1 MKGHLMR
8 RAGGIISLT
17 GFVVAVALAASL
29 DSPFGLTQG
38 SVEAQGRPFGSPE
51 LAQARPFGSPALAQG
66 RQGGAARPAT
76 AKPYTTWQSYAGGA
90 HSSQYSALDQINKK
104 TVAKLQVAWTYP
116 LAGNS
121 IFNPV
126 VIDNVMYFP
135 SGGALVAVDAATG
148 KEIWRKDGMAPNGAR
163 GMNYW
168 ESPDRSDRRF
178 IYLQRGAVVA
188 VNAQN
193 GELITSFG
201 TEGRVDIRDAM
212 ERKPAG
218 NVGTSNPGR
227 IFENLYI
234 IPLPG
239 GPNYGG
245 PPSDVHAYDVRTGK
259 LAWIFHVI
267 PHEGEFGYDTWPE
280 GHWKVGGGGHNWSEF
295 TVDEENGIAFIGF
308 GSPRYDFYG
317 GDRKGN
323 NLFANSLVALDAR
336 TGKRIWH
343 QQLIHHDLWDFDI
356 PQSAKLLTIRQNGK
370 PRQIVA
376 QATKQGLLFVFDRRT
391 GQPIWPIEER
401 PVPQT
406 DVPGEWT
413 SPTQPFPTKPAPFA
427 KLSFTEKDINPYLPK
442 ETQEEVRAR
451 LRSYRNE
458 GLYTPPSF
466 EGSVSMPGHNGGANF
481 GTSAVDPDRGEFYVV
496 HKSLPTV
503 LRITLPAPPRGAG
516 PGAGGR
522 GAGGGGGGG
531 GRGGGNAIVTPEQKA
546 ELMAQARVLVENAK
560 GQRLE
565 FGSPVSFMQINFP
578 GGAMTAVAPPWSEMV
593 KYDLNTG
600 EIVWRIPTGV
610 QEAPPE
616 YGIPNNTG
624 VQFPRNAP
632 LVTAGGLVFF
642 ATGPE
647 RKFRAYDRDNGR
659 ELWVTS
665 LPNGAEGMPA
675 TYQVNGRQFVV
686 LPVAQPGGTFP
697 ATFNNAARGAG
708 AGPAGAPPAAAPAAP
723 APAAPAAPGAAPA
736 AGAAP
741 DGQRGGGGGRGGRG
755 GGGPQL
761 PAAYIAYALPN

>member
-1 MKGHLMR
+1 MR
-8 RAGGIISLT
+8 RAGGIVTLT
-17 GFVVAVALAASL
+17 GIALAIAIATTAGPF
-29 DSPFGLTQG
+29 DSRF
-38 SVEAQGRPFGSPE
+38 
-51 LAQARPFGSPALAQG
+51 ALAQG
-66 RQGGAARPAT
+66 SQASTSRTA

-90 HSSQYSALDQINKK
+90 HSSQYSALDQINTKN
-104 TVAKLQVAWTYP
+104 VAKLQVAWTFP
-116 LAGNS
+116 ITGNS

-126 VIDNVMYFP
+126 VIDGVMYAP
-135 SGGALVAVDAATG
+135 VGGGALAAIDAATG
-148 KEIWRKDGMAPNGAR
+148 KEIWRKEGMAPSGAR

-168 ESPDRSDRRF
+168 ESADRSDRRF
-178 IYLQRGAVVA
+178 IYLQRGDVIA

-193 GELITSFG
+193 GELVTSFG
-201 TEGRVDIRDAM
+201 DNGRVDLRDGM

-218 NVGTSNPGR
+218 PVGTSNPGR
-227 IFENLYI
+227 IFENLFI

-239 GPNYGG
+239 GANYGG

-295 TVDEENGIAFIGF
+295 TVDEENGIAFVGF

-323 NLFANSLVALDAR
+323 NLFANSLVAIDAR

-343 QQLIHHDLWDFDI
+343 QQLIHHDLWDWDI

-370 PRQIVA
+370 PRQVVA
-376 QATKQGLLFVFDRRT
+376 QATKQGFLYVFDRKT
-391 GQPIWPIEER
+391 GQPIWPIVER

-427 KLSFTEKDINPYLPK
+427 KQSFTEKDINPYLPK
-442 ETQEEVRAR
+442 EAQEEVRAR

-458 GLYTPPSF
+458 GLFTPPSF

-496 HKSLPTV
+496 HKSLPTI
-503 LRITLPAPPRGAG
+503 LRITMPTP
-516 PGAGGR
+516 PGAGR
-522 GAGGGGGGG
+522 VGGGGG
-531 GRGGGNAIVTPEQKA
+531 GRGGGNAMVTPEQKA
-546 ELMAQARVLVENAK
+546 ELMAKAKQLVDEAK
-560 GQRLE
+560 GAQVQ
-565 FGSPVSFMQINFP
+565 FTSPVSFMQINFP
-578 GGAMTAVAPPWSEMV
+578 GGAMTAAAPPWSEMV

-600 EIVWRIPTGV
+600 DIVWRIPTGV

-616 YGIPNNTG
+616 YNIPNNTG

-632 LVTAGGLVFF
+632 LVTAGGLIFL
-642 ATGPE
+642 AIGPE
-647 RKFRAYDRDNGR
+647 RKVHAYDRATGK
-659 ELWVTS
+659 ELWQHS
-665 LPNGAEGMPA
+665 LPNGSEGMPA

-686 LPVAQPGGTFP
+686 LPVAQANGTFP
-697 ATFNNAARGAG
+697 AMFNGAVG
-708 AGPAGAPPAAAPAAP
+708 GRVAELASAAPPAAGAPA
-723 APAAPAAPGAAPA
+723 GA
-736 AGAAP
+736 
-741 DGQRGGGGGRGGRG
+741 GGRQGR

-761 PAAYIAYALPN
+761 PGAYIAFALPQ

>member
-1 MKGHLMR
+1 MR
-8 RAGGIISLT
+8 RVGGIVSLT
-17 GFVVAVALAASL
+17 GIAVAIASF
-29 DSPFGLTQG
+29 DSPFGL
-38 SVEAQGRPFGSPE
+38 AQDR
-51 LAQARPFGSPALAQG
+51 LAAQL
-66 RQGGAARPAT
+66 RPAST
-76 AKPYTTWQSYAGGA
+76 SRASAKPYTTWQSYAGGA
-90 HSSQYSALDQINKK
+90 HSSQYSALDQINTKN
-104 TVAKLQVAWTYP
+104 VAKLAVAWSVPIT
-116 LAGNS
+116 GNS

-126 VIDNVMYFP
+126 VIDGVMYAP
-135 SGGALVAVDAATG
+135 VGGGALAAIDAATG
-148 KEIWRKDGMAPNGAR
+148 TEIWRKDGMAPSGAR

-178 IYLQRGAVVA
+178 IYLQRGDVIA

-193 GELITSFG
+193 GEPITSFG
-201 TEGRVDIRDAM
+201 NNGRVDLRDAM

-218 NVGTSNPGR
+218 PVGTSNPGR
-227 IFENLYI
+227 IFENLFI
-234 IPLPG
+234 ISLPG

-280 GHWKVGGGGHNWSEF
+280 GHYKVGGGGHNWSEF
-295 TVDEENGIAFIGF
+295 TVDEENGIAFFGF

-336 TGKRIWH
+336 TGKRLWH
-343 QQLIHHDLWDFDI
+343 QQLIHHDLWDWDI

-370 PRQIVA
+370 PRQVVA
-376 QATKQGLLFVFDRRT
+376 QATKQGFLYVFDRKT
-391 GQPIWPIEER
+391 GQPIWPIVER

-406 DVPGEWT
+406 DVPGEWS

-427 KLSFTEKDINPYLPK
+427 RQSFTEKDINPYLPK
-442 ETQEEVRAR
+442 EAQDEVRAR

-458 GLYTPPSF
+458 GMFTPPSF

-522 GAGGGGGGG
+522 GGGGGGG

-546 ELMAQARVLVENAK
+546 ELMAQARALVENAK
-560 GQRLE
+560 GERLE
-565 FGSPVSFMQINFP
+565 FGSPVSFMQINFA
-578 GGAMTAVAPPWSEMV
+578 GGAMTATAPPWSEMV

-600 EIVWRIPTGV
+600 DIVWRIPTGV

-616 YGIPNNTG
+616 YNIPNNTG

-632 LVTAGGLVFF
+632 LVTAGGLIFL

-647 RKFRAYDRDNGR
+647 RKVHAYDRGTGK
-659 ELWVTS
+659 ELWQHS

-686 LPVAQPGGTFP
+686 LPVAQANGTFP
-697 ATFNNAARGAG
+697 AIFNNAVAG
-708 AGPAGAPPAAAPAAP
+708 RAAGPAPGGPPE
-723 APAAPAAPGAAPA
+723 

-741 DGQRGGGGGRGGRG
+741 GGQ
-755 GGGPQL
+755 PEE
-761 PAAYIAYALPN
+761 PAVKVGAAADRCCRARTSRSPCRNSP

>member
-1 MKGHLMR
+1 MR
-8 RAGGIISLT
+8 RAAGIVSLI
-17 GFVVAVALAASL
+17 GIVGVIALAF
-29 DSPFGLTQG
+29 DSPL
-38 SVEAQGRPFGSPE
+38 APDRGRV
-51 LAQARPFGSPALAQG
+51 AAQG
-66 RQGGAARPAT
+66 RQGGSGAAAAR
-76 AKPYTTWQSYAGGA
+76 PYTTWQSYAGGA
-90 HSSQYSALDQINKK
+90 HSSQYSALDQINTKN
-104 TVAKLQVAWTYP
+104 VARLRVAWSYP
-116 LAGNS
+116 VTGNS

-126 VIDNVMYFP
+126 VIDGVMYAP
-135 SGGALVAVDAATG
+135 AGGGALAAIDAATG
-148 KEIWRKDGMAPNGAR
+148 KEIWRKEGAAPSGAR

-178 IYLQRGAVVA
+178 IFLQRGDVVA
-188 VNAQN
+188 VNARD
-193 GELITSFG
+193 GEPIPSFG
-201 TEGRVDIRDAM
+201 TNGRVDLREAM

-218 NVGTSNPGR
+218 PVGTSNPGR
-227 IFENLYI
+227 IFENLFI

-280 GHWKVGGGGHNWSEF
+280 GHWTRGGGGHNWSEF

-336 TGKRIWH
+336 TGKRLWH
-343 QQLIHHDLWDFDI
+343 HQLIHHDLWDWDI

-370 PRQIVA
+370 PRQVVA
-376 QATKQGLLFVFDRRT
+376 QATKQGFLFVFDRRT

-413 SPTQPFPTKPAPFA
+413 SPTQPFPTRPAPFA
-427 KLSFTEKDINPYLPK
+427 KQSFTEKDINPYLPK
-442 ETQEEVRAR
+442 DAQDELRAR

-458 GLYTPPSF
+458 GLFTPPSF
-466 EGSVSMPGHNGGANF
+466 EGSVQMPGHNGGANF

-496 HKSLPTV
+496 HKALPTV
-503 LRITLPAPPRGAG
+503 IRLALPAAARGAG
-516 PGAGGR
+516 AGGAG
-522 GAGGGGGGG
+522 AGGGG

-546 ELMAQARVLVENAK
+546 ELMAKAKELVAAANGARV
-560 GQRLE
+560 E
-565 FGSPVSFMQINFP
+565 FTSPVSFMNVTFP
-578 GGAMTAVAPPWSEMV
+578 GGSMTAAAPPWSEMV

-610 QEAPPE
+610 QEAPPD
-616 YGIPNNTG
+616 YNIPDNTG

-632 LVTAGGLVFF
+632 LVTAGGLIFLAV
-642 ATGPE
+642 GPE
-647 RKFRAYDRDNGR
+647 RKVHAYDRETGR
-659 ELWVTS
+659 ELWAHD

-686 LPVAQPGGTFP
+686 LPVAQPNGTFP
-697 ATFNNAARGAG
+697 ARFG
-708 AGPAGAPPAAAPAAP
+708 GP
-723 APAAPAAPGAAPA
+723 PAAPAAGPARGGPAA

-741 DGQRGGGGGRGGRG
+741 GGQPEGARGRQGRG
-755 GGGPQL
+755 GGGP
-761 PAAYIAYALPN
+761 ALPGAFIAFALPQ

>member
-1 MKGHLMR
+1 MR
-8 RAGGIISLT
+8 RAGGIVTLT
-17 GFVVAVALAASL
+17 GIAVAI
-29 DSPFGLTQG
+29 GLVTLYGQ
-38 SVEAQGRPFGSPE
+38 S
-51 LAQARPFGSPALAQG
+51 
-66 RQGGAARPAT
+66 RPANT
-76 AKPYTTWQSYAGGA
+76 SRAAAKPYTTWQSYAGGA
-90 HSSQYSALDQINKK
+90 HSSQYSALDQINTKN
-104 TVAKLQVAWTYP
+104 VGKLDVAWSFPIT
-116 LAGNS
+116 GSS

-126 VIDNVMYFP
+126 VIDGVMYAP
-135 SGGALVAVDAATG
+135 VGGGALAAIDAATG
-148 KEIWRKDGMAPNGAR
+148 KEIWRKEGVAPTGAR

-178 IYLQRGAVVA
+178 IYLQRGDVIA

-201 TEGRVDIRDAM
+201 NNGRVDLRDAM

-218 NVGTSNPGR
+218 PVGTSNPGR
-227 IFENLYI
+227 IFENLFI
-234 IPLPG
+234 LPLPG
-239 GPNYGG
+239 GANYGG

-280 GHWKVGGGGHNWSEF
+280 GHYKVGGGVHNWSEF

-308 GSPRYDFYG
+308 GTARYDFYG

-323 NLFANSLVALDAR
+323 NLYANSLVAIDAR

-343 QQLIHHDLWDFDI
+343 QQLIHHDLWDWDI

-370 PRQIVA
+370 PRQVVA
-376 QATKQGLLFVFDRRT
+376 QATKQGFLFVFDRKT
-391 GQPIWPIEER
+391 GQPIWPIVEK

-406 DVPGEWT
+406 DIPGEWS

-427 KLSFTEKDINPYLPK
+427 KQSFTEKDINPYLPK
-442 ETQEEVRAR
+442 EAQDEVRAR

-458 GLYTPPSF
+458 GMFTPPSF

-503 LRITLPAPPRGAG
+503 LRITMPAPPRGAG
-516 PGAGGR
+516 PGP
-522 GAGGGGGGG
+522 GAGGGGG
-531 GRGGGNAIVTPEQKA
+531 GRGGGNAIVTPEEKA
-546 ELMAQARVLVENAK
+546 QLMAKAKEMVDAAK
-560 GQRLE
+560 GERVE
-565 FGSPVSFMQINFP
+565 FNSPVSFMQINFA
-578 GGAMTAVAPPWSEMV
+578 GGAMTAAAPPWSEMV

-616 YGIPNNTG
+616 YNIPNNTG

-632 LVTAGGLVFF
+632 LVTAGGLIFL

-647 RKFRAYDRDNGR
+647 RKIHAYDRATGK
-659 ELWVTS
+659 ELWQHS

-686 LPVAQPGGTFP
+686 LPVAQANGTFP
-697 ATFNNAARGAG
+697 AIFN
-708 AGPAGAPPAAAPAAP
+708 
-723 APAAPAAPGAAPA
+723 APGAAPA
-736 AGAAP
+736 APPGS
-741 DGQRGGGGGRGGRG
+741 GRQGRG
-755 GGGPQL
+755 GGPTVPG
-761 PAAYIAYALPN
+761 AYIAFALPQ

>member
-1 MKGHLMR
+1 MR
-8 RAGGIISLT
+8 RVGGIVSLT
-17 GFVVAVALAASL
+17 GVAVAIALVTLS
-29 DSPFGLTQG
+29 G
-38 SVEAQGRPFGSPE
+38 
-51 LAQARPFGSPALAQG
+51 QA

-104 TVAKLQVAWTYP
+104 NVAKLQVAWTYP

-148 KEIWRKDGMAPNGAR
+148 KELWRKDGMAPNGAR

-201 TEGRVDIRDAM
+201 KEGRVDIREAM
-212 ERKPAG
+212 ERPPA
-218 NVGTSNPGR
+218 NPVGTSNPGR

-239 GPNYGG
+239 GASYGG

-280 GHWKVGGGGHNWSEF
+280 GHYKVGGGGHNWSEF
-295 TVDEENGIAFIGF
+295 TVDEENGIAFVGF
-308 GSPRYDFYG
+308 GSPRFDFYG

-323 NLFANSLVALDAR
+323 NLFANSLVAIDAR

-370 PRQIVA
+370 PRQVVA
-376 QATKQGLLFVFDRRT
+376 QATKFGFLFVFDRKT

-427 KLSFTEKDINPYLPK
+427 KQSFTEKDINPYLPK
-442 ETQEEVRAR
+442 EAQDELRAR

-458 GLYTPPSF
+458 GLFTPPSF

-496 HKSLPTV
+496 HKSLPV
-503 LRITLPAPPRGAG
+503 VNRITLPNPPRGAG
-516 PGAGGR
+516 PGAAGGGR
-522 GAGGGGGGG
+522 GAAGGGGGGGG
-531 GRGGGNAIVTPEQKA
+531 GRGNALVTPEQKA
-546 ELMAQARVLVENAK
+546 ELMAQAKALVDAAK
-560 GQRLE
+560 GARVE
-565 FGSPVSFMQINFP
+565 FNSPVSFMQINFP
-578 GGAMTAVAPPWSEMV
+578 GGAMTAAAPPWSEMV

-600 EIVWRIPTGV
+600 DIVWRIPTGV

-616 YGIPNNTG
+616 YNIPNNTG

-632 LVTAGGLVFF
+632 LVTAGGLVFL

-647 RKFRAYDRDNGR
+647 RKVRAYDRDNGK
-659 ELWVTS
+659 ELWVAS
-665 LPNGAEGMPA
+665 LPNGAEGMMA

-686 LPVAQPGGTFP
+686 LPVAQAGGTFP
-697 ATFNNAARGAG
+697 ATFNTPGAGRG
-708 AGPAGAPPAAAPAAP
+708 AGPAAPPAAPAAAPA
-723 APAAPAAPGAAPA
+723 GAPA

-741 DGQRGGGGGRGGRG
+741 PAGAQPGGGGGRQGRGGG

-761 PAAYIAYALPN
+761 PTAYIAFALPQ

>member
-1 MKGHLMR
+1 MR
-8 RAGGIISLT
+8 RVGGIVSLT
-17 GFVVAVALAASL
+17 AIGVAIALATLAGPF
-29 DSPFGLTQG
+29 DSRL
-38 SVEAQGRPFGSPE
+38 
-51 LAQARPFGSPALAQG
+51 ALAQG
-66 RQGGAARPAT
+66 RQGGTSRAS

-104 TVAKLQVAWTYP
+104 NVAKLDVAWSVPITG
-116 LAGNS
+116 AS
-121 IFNPV
+121 IFNPAIV
-126 VIDNVMYFP
+126 DGVMYVP
-135 SGGALVAVDAATG
+135 VGGGALAAIDAASG
-148 KEIWRKDGMAPNGAR
+148 KEMWRKEGVAPSGAR

-178 IYLQRGAVVA
+178 VYLQRGDVIA

-201 TEGRVDIRDAM
+201 NNGRVDLRDAM

-218 NVGTSNPGR
+218 PVGTSNPGR
-227 IFENLYI
+227 IFENLFI

-280 GHWKVGGGGHNWSEF
+280 GHYKVGGGVHNWSEF

-308 GSPRYDFYG
+308 GTARYDFYG

-323 NLFANSLVALDAR
+323 NLYANSLVAIDAR

-343 QQLIHHDLWDFDI
+343 QQLVHHDLWDWDI

-370 PRQIVA
+370 PRQVVA
-376 QATKQGLLFVFDRRT
+376 QATKQGFLYVFDRKT

-406 DVPGEWT
+406 NIPGEWS

-427 KLSFTEKDINPYLPK
+427 KQSFTEKDINPYLPK
-442 ETQEEVRAR
+442 EAQDELRAR

-458 GLYTPPSF
+458 GIFTPPSF

-503 LRITLPAPPRGAG
+503 DRITLPAPPRGAG
-516 PGAGGR
+516 P
-522 GAGGGGGGG
+522 GGGGGGG

-546 ELMAQARVLVENAK
+546 ELMAKAKELVSAANGARV
-560 GQRLE
+560 E
-565 FGSPVSFMQINFP
+565 FSSPVNFLNINFP
-578 GGAMTAVAPPWSEMV
+578 GGSMTAAAPPWSEMV

-600 EIVWRIPTGV
+600 DIVWRVPTGV

-616 YGIPNNTG
+616 YKIPNNTG

-632 LVTAGGLVFF
+632 LVTAGGLIFF

-647 RKFRAYDRDNGR
+647 RKIHAYDRDTGT
-659 ELWVTS
+659 ELWQHS

-686 LPVAQPGGTFP
+686 LSVAQTNGTFP
-697 ATFNNAARGAG
+697 ATFSVG
-708 AGPAGAPPAAAPAAP
+708 GAPPTPGGLPLPP
-723 APAAPAAPGAAPA
+723 APPG
-736 AGAAP
+736 
-741 DGQRGGGGGRGGRG
+741 DGGGRQGRG
-755 GGGPQL
+755 GGPSL
-761 PAAYIAYALPN
+761 PGAYIAFALPQ

>member
-1 MKGHLMR
+1 MR
-8 RAGGIISLT
+8 RAAGIVSLT
-17 GFVVAVALAASL
+17 GIVVAVALV
-29 DSPFGLTQG
+29 T
-38 SVEAQGRPFGSPE
+38 
-51 LAQARPFGSPALAQG
+51 LAGQA
-66 RQGGAARPAT
+66 RQGGAGRAT

-90 HSSQYSALDQINKK
+90 HSSQYSALDQINTKN
-104 TVAKLQVAWTYP
+104 VAKLQVAWSYP

-135 SGGALVAVDAATG
+135 SGGALVAVEAATG

-201 TEGRVDIRDAM
+201 TQGRVDLRDAM

-239 GPNYGG
+239 GASYGG

-280 GHWKVGGGGHNWSEF
+280 GHYKVGGGGHNWSEF
-295 TVDEENGIAFIGF
+295 TVDEENGIAFVGF
-308 GSPRYDFYG
+308 GSPRFDFYG

-323 NLFANSLVALDAR
+323 NLFANSLVAINAR
-336 TGKRIWH
+336 TGQRIWH

-376 QATKQGLLFVFDRRT
+376 QATKQGFLFVFDRRT

-401 PVPQT
+401 KVPQT

-427 KLSFTEKDINPYLPK
+427 KQSFTEKDINPYLPK
-442 ETQEEVRAR
+442 ETQDEVRAR

-503 LRITLPAPPRGAG
+503 NRITLPNPPRGAG
-516 PGAGGR
+516 PGAAAGGR
-522 GAGGGGGGG
+522 GAGGGGGG
-531 GRGGGNAIVTPEQKA
+531 RGNAIVTPEQKA
-546 ELMAQARVLVENAK
+546 ELMAQAKALVDAAK
-560 GQRLE
+560 GARVE
-565 FGSPVSFMQINFP
+565 FNSPVSFMQINFP
-578 GGAMTAVAPPWSEMV
+578 GGAMTAAAPPWSEMV

-600 EIVWRIPTGV
+600 DIVWRIPTGV

-616 YGIPNNTG
+616 YNIPNTTG

-632 LVTAGGLVFF
+632 LVTAGGLVFL
-642 ATGPE
+642 AIGAE
-647 RKFRAYDRDNGR
+647 RKIHAYDRDNGK
-659 ELWVTS
+659 ELWQAS
-665 LPNGAEGMPA
+665 LPNGAEGMMA

-686 LPVAQPGGTFP
+686 LPVAQPPGTFP
-697 ATFNNAARGAG
+697 MTFNNAAGRGAG
-708 AGPAGAPPAAAPAAP
+708 PGAAPPAAAPAAP
-723 APAAPAAPGAAPA
+723 APGAPAPAGAAPA

-741 DGQRGGGGGRGGRG
+741 EGQRGGGGGRGGRG

-761 PAAYIAYALPN
+761 PAAYIAFALPQ